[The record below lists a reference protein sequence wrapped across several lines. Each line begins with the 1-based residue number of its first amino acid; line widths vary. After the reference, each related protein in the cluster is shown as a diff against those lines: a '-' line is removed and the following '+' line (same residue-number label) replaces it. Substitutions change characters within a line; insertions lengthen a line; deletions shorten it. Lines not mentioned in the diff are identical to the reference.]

1 MPGGR
6 TAALTNSSF
15 PLPHTCV
22 TGVELY
28 SDLCLA
34 DALLHYGLADEVV
47 FHGKPFPW
55 FVSDV
60 TRDDFDETLAI
71 CLAEAP
77 AGAQASS
84 RVGGRRRVIIRLCH
98 ERAP

>member
-1 MPGGR
+1 M
-6 TAALTNSSF
+6 
-15 PLPHTCV
+15 

-60 TRDDFDETLAI
+60 TEDDFDETLAI

-77 AGAQASS
+77 AGAQAS
-84 RVGGRRRVIIRLCH
+84 
-98 ERAP
+98 

>member
-1 MPGGR
+1 M
-6 TAALTNSSF
+6 
-15 PLPHTCV
+15 

-77 AGAQASS
+77 AGAQAS
-84 RVGGRRRVIIRLCH
+84 GRRSQGGEGTPHLLHTSRGEHSLPMLPQASESCPGH
-98 ERAP
+98 LH